1 MAGDDA
7 NLVRR
12 TREVQRGT
20 AGDDGEG
27 EMSDL
32 REALARAICASCDEI
47 PDHSGDC
54 QGNQYRWQDY
64 LPCADAALAVFEA
77 EKAK

>member
-1 MAGDDA
+1 
-7 NLVRR
+7 
-12 TREVQRGT
+12 
-20 AGDDGEG
+20 
-27 EMSDL
+27 MSDL

-64 LPCADAALAVFEA
+64 LPCADAAIAVFEA
-77 EKAK
+77 ENAK

>member
-1 MAGDDA
+1 
-7 NLVRR
+7 
-12 TREVQRGT
+12 
-20 AGDDGEG
+20 
-27 EMSDL
+27 MSDL